1 MNSIVLKE
9 SIAKKMIKITP
20 NSFKRKNRAP
30 GLKIYIVGGWGVGGG
45 WCVQYSVRL
54 MILLYS
60 VVFYTIY

>member
-30 GLKIYIVGGWGVGGG
+30 GLKIYIVGGWGGLVGVG
-45 WCVQYSVRL
+45 
-54 MILLYS
+54 
-60 VVFYTIY
+60 VFSTV